1 MSEKPQG
8 GSPAMDETQNKMVS
22 SRGEVH
28 SEPHEG
34 HDGTNYEGT
43 DAKAGI
49 VLYSLGIIGGTLVFV
64 FILTIGIDRLLE
76 KYNPPG
82 QLPSPIAP
90 ARVVPPTPQLLVHP
104 WDELPDLRAHE
115 DQVLSSTGK
124 DANGR
129 VHVPIDRAIDSVV
142 SRLTVAPDAPQGI
155 TTPGGEGRDFSGSLR
170 DMPAP
175 YQPKPSISGEIS
187 KPASKGSR

>member
-1 MSEKPQG
+1 MTEQNSKAN
-8 GSPAMDETQNKMVS
+8 PAPDDLQNRMVS

-28 SEPHEG
+28 SEPQYG

-49 VLYSLGIIGGTLVFV
+49 VLSSLGIIGGTLVFV
-64 FILTIGIDRLLE
+64 FILTIGIQKLLE

-82 QLPSPIAP
+82 TLPSPIAP
-90 ARVVPPTPQLLVHP
+90 ARVLPPKPQLQVHP

-124 DANGR
+124 DAAGR
-129 VHVPIDRAIDSVV
+129 VHIPIDRAMDSEV
-142 SRLTVAPDAPQGI
+142 SRLAVDPGAPQGI

-175 YQPKPSISGEIS
+175 YQRKPQISGEIR
-187 KPASKGSR
+187 KNAR

>member
-1 MSEKPQG
+1 MSDKHQSGP
-8 GSPAMDETQNKMVS
+8 STIDETQNKMVS
-22 SRGEVH
+22 SRGEKH
-28 SEPHEG
+28 SEPHLG

-49 VLYSLGIIGGTLVFV
+49 VIYSLSIIAGTLVFV
-64 FILTIGIDRLLE
+64 FILTVGIQKLLE

-82 QLPSPIAP
+82 QLPSAIAP
-90 ARVVPPTPQLLVHP
+90 ARVVPPLPQLQVHP

-115 DQVLSSTGK
+115 DEVLNGTGK

-142 SRLTVAPDAPQGI
+142 SRLSIAPSASQGI
-155 TTPGGEGRDFSGSLR
+155 TTPGGEGRDFAGSLH

-175 YQPKPSISGEIS
+175 YQQKPVISGEIRKS
-187 KPASKGSR
+187 SSGENH

>member
-1 MSEKPQG
+1 MSEKHQG
-8 GSPAMDETQNKMVS
+8 GHSVVEEKDNSLVTN
-22 SRGEVH
+22 RGEKH
-28 SEPHEG
+28 SEPRYG

-49 VLYSLGIIGGTLVFV
+49 VINSLAIIGGTLVFV
-64 FILTIGIDRLLE
+64 FVLTVGIQKLLE

-82 QLPSPIAP
+82 TLPSPLAP
-90 ARVVPPTPQLLVHP
+90 ARVLPPNPQLQVHP

-115 DQVLSSTGK
+115 DEVLTSTGK

-129 VHVPIDRAIDSVV
+129 VHVPIERAMDSVV
-142 SRLTVAPDAPQGI
+142 SRLSVDPNAPQGI

-175 YQPKPSISGEIS
+175 YQRKPLISGEIR
-187 KPASKGSR
+187 K

>member
-1 MSEKPQG
+1 MSENNQG
-8 GSPAMDETQNKMVS
+8 GHPAIADNQNTMVS
-22 SRGEVH
+22 NRGAKH
-28 SEPHEG
+28 SEPHVG

-49 VLYSLGIIGGTLVFV
+49 VISSLAIIGGTLVFV
-64 FILTIGIDRLLE
+64 FILTIGIQRLLE

-90 ARVVPPTPQLLVHP
+90 ARVVPPTPQLQVHP

-115 DQVLSSTGK
+115 DEVLNSTGK

-129 VHVPIDRAIDSVV
+129 VHVPIDRAMDSVV
-142 SRLTVAPDAPQGI
+142 SRLSVAPSAPQGI
-155 TTPGGEGRDFSGSLR
+155 TTPGGEGRDFANSLHN
-170 DMPAP
+170 MPAP
-175 YQPKPSISGEIS
+175 YQPKPSISGEINKPVS
-187 KPASKGSR
+187 KEPR